1 MAPSETTTER
11 AVGVMLPRDL
21 PAGDVLD
28 FARRADAHGFDELW
42 VVEDLGFRGGTAQAA
57 AVLAATERIRV
68 GVGVLPAAARNPA
81 FTAMEV
87 ATLGQLFPG
96 RVDVG
101 LGHGMPGWM
110 RSAGAW
116 PSSPLTLLEEH
127 LRAVR
132 ALVRGDVVE
141 LDGTA
146 RYVALDGV
154 RLEPA
159 VVPTTTPRVLAGVRG
174 PRSLALAGRQA
185 DGTVL
190 AEPCAPAYVRAAL
203 GHVAAAG
210 PHRVVTYDVAAV
222 DDDAARARDT
232 ARPGLEW
239 IGEPDW
245 DPHVAPLPFAE
256 EFRALRR
263 RAGSRAEFVRDLPDE
278 WLDDLALAGTPAQ
291 VRGGVAAR
299 WDAGAS
305 CVVMIPVGPD
315 PTAALDALARVL

>member
-1 MAPSETTTER
+1 MIAGEPDDEGDHVAPSETTTER

-174 PRSLALAGRQA
+174 PRSA
-185 DGTVL
+185 TS
-190 AEPCAPAYVRAAL
+190 PP
-203 GHVAAAG
+203 
-210 PHRVVTYDVAAV
+210 
-222 DDDAARARDT
+222 RART
-232 ARPGLEW
+232 GSSPTTSRRSTTTRRVRGTRHVPGWSGSGSPTGTRTSRRCRSPRSSGRCAAERVRGQSSSGACRTSGSTTSRWPGRPRRCRAVSRPG
-239 IGEPDW
+239 
-245 DPHVAPLPFAE
+245 
-256 EFRALRR
+256 
-263 RAGSRAEFVRDLPDE
+263 
-278 WLDDLALAGTPAQ
+278 GTPGRPA
-291 VRGGVAAR
+291 
-299 WDAGAS
+299 WS
-305 CVVMIPVGPD
+305 
-315 PTAALDALARVL
+315 